1 MNLYNNEKIPVIISE
16 IISLV
21 LFDKIL
27 TKPFSRLYEREM
39 ACIVPIFTVSSR
51 ASFISQTL
59 IYKSCSTERLF
70 SAIHG
75 IIPCITRPTRYFRKF
90 DSVKEIR
97 WKAKGEESG
106 FWPRN
111 AYNDRVQLVF
121 HPIIRTCRA
130 IYCSGNSFLG
140 QQARVA
146 REIRR
151 GTRIV
156 SKMGGEGERGGR
168 KERETGGGHPGQCQL
183 RYRNITRSKR
193 GRLLPI
199 GTNCSL
205 GCWYRLLQ
213 IVYEKDWLRGCSE
226 TPRD

>member
-1 MNLYNNEKIPVIISE
+1 MLHGTLVFCCSRNNSLYYAADTILSKIW
-16 IISLV
+16 
-21 LFDKIL
+21 FG
-27 TKPFSRLYEREM
+27 ERN
-39 ACIVPIFTVSSR
+39 
-51 ASFISQTL
+51 
-59 IYKSCSTERLF
+59 
-70 SAIHG
+70 
-75 IIPCITRPTRYFRKF
+75 
-90 DSVKEIR
+90 R

-156 SKMGGEGERGGR
+156 SKMGGGGG